1 MLGLTVYLI
10 TKAFLIVCFSDCM
23 NVFPC
28 LTVESQSLM
37 PDCLLSLAS
46 LKMDIQKKTCT
57 EFEPLGDT
65 EPPEFGMPF
74 TMPNLQSVLQTL
86 S

>member
-28 LTVESQSLM
+28 FTVESQSLM
-37 PDCLLSLAS
+37 PDCLLSPAS

-57 EFEPLGDT
+57 EFEPLGDN
-65 EPPEFGMPF
+65 ELPEFGLPF